1 MESTEEPPM
10 TFIEPVPESGAPDA
24 VAAMYATDR
33 DSFGHLPNFARA
45 FSHRPEAY
53 AAWRQLN
60 GAIKASMDL
69 RRYELATLAAARRLR
84 SSYCML
90 AHGSV
95 LAERFMAPEE
105 VAALAAGDASAG
117 GLDEVDVAVMELA
130 DKVAR
135 DATSVTQADVDR
147 LRALG
152 LSDADV
158 FDVVAAA
165 AARCFFSTAL
175 DALGAQADARYAQTL
190 DPALRDALTVGRPIA
205 EA

>member
-1 MESTEEPPM
+1 M
-10 TFIEPVPESGAPDA
+10 TFIEPVPESHAPES
-24 VAAMYATDR
+24 VARMYATDR
-33 DSFGHLPNFARA
+33 EVFGHLPNFARA
-45 FSHRPEAY
+45 FSHRPEVY

-60 GAIKASMDL
+60 GAIKANMDL
-69 RRYELATLAAARRLR
+69 RRYELATVAAARRLR

-95 LAERFMAPEE
+95 LAKEE
-105 VAALAAGDASAG
+105 LLGPDATQAVVTDPRSPAA

-130 DKVAR
+130 DKVAQ
-135 DATSVTQADVDR
+135 DAGSVTQADVDR

-152 LSDADV
+152 LTDAEV
-158 FDVVAAA
+158 FDVIAAA

-175 DALGAQADARYAQTL
+175 DALGAQPDARYAETL

>member
-135 DATSVTQADVDR
+135 DATSVTQADVD
-147 LRALG
+147 L
-152 LSDADV
+152 
-158 FDVVAAA
+158 VAAA